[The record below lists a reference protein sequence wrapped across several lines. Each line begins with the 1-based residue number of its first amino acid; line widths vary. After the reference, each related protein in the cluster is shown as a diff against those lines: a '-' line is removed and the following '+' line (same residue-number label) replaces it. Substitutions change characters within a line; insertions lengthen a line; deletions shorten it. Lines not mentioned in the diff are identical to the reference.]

1 MSMTPSPQN
10 PPSAQVR
17 FDLNLPLWGLI
28 SAAAAGFMCFAGLY
42 FNVQALTEAV
52 KELQI
57 TVKSG
62 NTSVSVLSSE
72 VALIKFRVG
81 TLETDAL
88 RINEAIRNQ
97 KGQK

>member
-1 MSMTPSPQN
+1 MSNELSDN
-10 PPSAQVR
+10 PGARVV
-17 FDLNLPLWGLI
+17 FDLKIPLWGLI
-28 SAAAAGFMCFAGLY
+28 TASAAGFILFAGVYL
-42 FNVQALTEAV
+42 NVQARAEAV
-52 KELQI
+52 RELQI

-81 TLETDAL
+81 SLEAS
-88 RINEAIRNQ
+88 EAIRNQ

>member
-1 MSMTPSPQN
+1 MNNETAEN
-10 PPSAQVR
+10 TGARVV
-17 FDLNLPLWGLI
+17 FDLKIPLWGLL
-28 SAAAAGFMCFAGLY
+28 SATGAGFILFAGLY

-52 KELQI
+52 RELQI

-72 VALIKFRVG
+72 MALIKFRVG